1 MSQDSQRGARASI
14 QAVFRPRGG
23 AALLGRT
30 QHIGETRISFTSPG
44 QPVRKQPGQLLIL
57 LTPQSPGAAPT
68 VVEAECETLEV
79 VHAGDSIHVEFRVL
93 RWGANS
99 GHMFQRIGLRD

>member
-1 MSQDSQRGARASI
+1 MSQDDQKRARASL

-23 AALLGRT
+23 ATMLGKT
-30 QHIGETRISFTSPG
+30 QQIGKTNISFASPG
-44 QPVRKQPGQLLIL
+44 QPARKQPGQLLIL

-68 VVEAECETLEV
+68 VVEAECEALEV
-79 VHAGDSIHVEFRVL
+79 VHAADSIRVEFRVL

-99 GHMFQRIGLRD
+99 KHMFQRIGLRD